1 MGWLILIPSGDA
13 FGVFESM
20 TERDLVSWNVMI
32 PGYAF
37 RGYNIDALL
46 HIGKCSEELVCG
58 LDEILSKQKVEKS
71 RENPYARS

>member
-1 MGWLILIPSGDA
+1 
-13 FGVFESM
+13 
-20 TERDLVSWNVMI
+20 MI

-46 HIGKCSEELVCG
+46 HIGKCSEELVCD